1 MFGII
6 GSPISYILGNRKASE
21 KDNEMSEEITLTY
34 DVEFD
39 CLLLRNDGN
48 IAKKIS
54 INIKYGKVYELDV
67 ISGNDLLYQSILFH
81 PITLLVDEMIIVVH
95 NKNNQKKYK
104 FKNSQDAIKFSKY
117 INCVNEY
124 GKILQSA
131 FEVIDKKSVNR
142 ITKSTLKIAMVSEG
156 YKSNNFNLSNMLSMA
171 GGDGI
176 SIEYHT
182 FFK

>member
-1 MFGII
+1 MLGMI
-6 GSPISYILGNRKASE
+6 GTPISYILGNRKASE
-21 KDNEMSEEITLTY
+21 KDDEINEDITLTY

-39 CLLLRNDGN
+39 CLLLRNDGE

-54 INIKYGKVYELDV
+54 INIKYSKVYELDV
-67 ISGNDLLYQSILFH
+67 ISGNGLLYQSILFH
-81 PITLLVDEMIIVVH
+81 PITLLVDEMIVVH
-95 NKNNQKKYK
+95 HKNNQKKYK

-131 FEVIDKKSVNR
+131 FEVIDKKFVNR
-142 ITKSTLKIAMVSEG
+142 ITKSALKIAMVSEG